1 MGVIL
6 GFRPMNPIIIFAI
19 LSFRPKNPVIIV
31 VILGLRPKEFSYNWC
46 TTRFQIQESVII
58 VELLG
63 FRGESLINLGL
74 ADRV

>member
-46 TTRFQIQESVII
+46 DSWFKTQ
-58 VELLG
+58 
-63 FRGESLINLGL
+63 
-74 ADRV
+74 RVQL